1 MFMYQSYVIR
11 CGLIS
16 YQNILIIFPLDQTS
30 GTFDLNGVNLSPIG
44 ENVFLLRCIYLEVT
58 KSRALHGS
66 HSFAEEKSR
75 TQIERPTVW
84 DKWPRK

>member
-1 MFMYQSYVIR
+1 MS
-11 CGLIS
+11 
-16 YQNILIIFPLDQTS
+16 
-30 GTFDLNGVNLSPIG
+30 GVNFFHPYSLLSEESNSNI
-44 ENVFLLRCIYLEVT
+44 FLRCIYLEVT